1 MDEKEF
7 ESFMKQLGDK
17 IKAEGGTYVLN
28 PAAVDKAS
36 RIMKK
41 SNEIKADDTDDDYEI
56 DISFNVEPSLSRCA
70 TINFNFESYGFVRK
84 QYESVFEIIKL
95 ADCIRMG
102 AGYKPATTT
111 INFMID
117 NYVIRYNNS

>member
-1 MDEKEF
+1 MDDREF
-7 ESFMKQLGDK
+7 ELFMKQLGDK
-17 IKAEGGTYVLN
+17 IKAAGGTYVLN

-41 SNEIKADDTDDDYEI
+41 LNEIKAADTDNDYEI
-56 DISFNVEPSLSRCA
+56 DIGFDVEPLLSHTA
-70 TINFNFESYGFVRK
+70 TIIFNFFSYGFVKK

-95 ADCIRMG
+95 ADCINMG
-102 AGYKPATTT
+102 SGYKPDTTT
-111 INFMID
+111 INFTID

>member
-41 SNEIKADDTDDDYEI
+41 LNEIKAADTDNDYEI
-56 DISFNVEPSLSRCA
+56 NISFNVDSLLSRGA
-70 TINFNFESYGFVRK
+70 TIVFNFESYGFVRK
-84 QYESVFEIIKL
+84 QYESIFEVIKL
-95 ADCIRMG
+95 ADGVSIV
-102 AGYKPATTT
+102 AGNKPDTVT
-111 INFMID
+111 IWFMID
-117 NYVIRYNNS
+117 NYVVRFKPN

>member
-1 MDEKEF
+1 MDDREF
-7 ESFMKQLGDK
+7 ELFMKQLGDK
-17 IKAEGGTYVLN
+17 IKAAGGTYVLN

-41 SNEIKADDTDDDYEI
+41 LNEIKAADTDNDYEI
-56 DISFNVEPSLSRCA
+56 DIGFDVEPLLSHTA
-70 TINFNFESYGFVRK
+70 TIVFNFESYGFVRK

-95 ADCIRMG
+95 ADCVRIVP
-102 AGYKPATTT
+102 GYKSDTTT
-111 INFMID
+111 VSFMID